1 MKLLAAELAEQI
13 RKKTADTLTRRMYV
27 HVRGMPRRQE
37 VEELHDSK
45 KFKTA
50 LAQALADDKL
60 YRDCIELNVQPG
72 SLLVARYMEDE
83 EAFDA
88 VADNCTKKIISHA
101 RKYTVKKEKQF
112 LSKYDI
118 NELIYEVK
126 GRVKAE
132 FIRNIKY
139 HLLNDRLETINN
151 YDNGGYWDDAWTGAV
166 PVDPENY
173 DDFAGPGRPR
183 SSASGLMKYM
193 SASLLMQRRSSQ
205 DLSKNV
211 VIRTRSSVMKDRRL
225 SYRISQNSSC
235 PKNIYIIV
243 RNISNVID
251 NRKIKKLSYEAAL
264 RWLIKHGYIYEER
277 TQDQIIRHPTNK
289 GTENRIIL
297 DGRPSST
304 KGLYY
309 ITYYPPSI

>member
-1 MKLLAAELAEQI
+1 MKESGLKLLAAELAEQI

-27 HVRGMPRRQE
+27 HVKGMPRRQE

-45 KFKTA
+45 KYKTA

-88 VADNCTKKIISHA
+88 VADNCTKNCTKKIISHA
-101 RKYTVKKEKQF
+101 RKYTVKKEKQL

-118 NELIYEVK
+118 NELIYEVR

-151 YDNGGYWDDAWTGAV
+151 YDNGGYWDDAWTRSV

-173 DDFAGPGRPR
+173 DDFAEYFADMSEDGHLAFAGYHALNFGELLA
-183 SSASGLMKYM
+183 SAIDENHDEIAGLKFVKTGDVWADELYE
-193 SASLLMQRRSSQ
+193 
-205 DLSKNV
+205 KGEE
-211 VIRTRSSVMKDRRL
+211 
-225 SYRISQNSSC
+225 
-235 PKNIYIIV
+235 IY
-243 RNISNVID
+243 
-251 NRKIKKLSYEAAL
+251 
-264 RWLIKHGYIYEER
+264 
-277 TQDQIIRHPTNK
+277 
-289 GTENRIIL
+289 
-297 DGRPSST
+297 
-304 KGLYY
+304 
-309 ITYYPPSI
+309 